1 MTATNEAVD
10 QARLEALGP
19 AEVILQSLTTHLDH
33 MVHNRTGVVVPD
45 ARTKI
50 GVRWSHAIWRKEGDD
65 KVVYLRAIKGSRK
78 NETRIGVLNDD
89 GKVMNG
95 TSEVGEFRKPGL
107 FPEVAAYMYKQVAE
121 VWKMDNEFAAKWAS
135 WAFPREH
142 RDLKVVLAAF
152 MLCQPRAG
160 EPVMEDG
167 KVLFHD
173 DDYRDIG
180 VAMCLL
186 RGKHD
191 LDPKLLLRVG
201 KLLRLPQVKEINFD
215 LGFAKSN
222 RHPFMGRYT
231 TAIKF
236 WLSHLEQN
244 VKLLEGL
251 VKKGYR
257 TTVMKLASMSRF
269 KPETEKFYEVLRW
282 KQAQSKDGHRT
293 LAIGKDVKAAES
305 WADLTEEQICEKI
318 VAEKPN
324 YKRLVGMLPQEMGLT
339 QAIMAAAIEASSVAD
354 NDLIMLTPTLEELGL
369 LEVKDIKDRWTEAT
383 TKAENQR
390 AANIAR
396 RVKKDSLKETLQD
409 AADTAV
415 KKVLEEVTREMI
427 VYVIVDKS
435 GSMHRSLEAAK
446 GYLKKFLQGF
456 PLERTFVSV
465 FNSYGS
471 ELALKAASAAAVD
484 HAFKSHRA
492 GGGTDYGAGF
502 TALSHHKP
510 TPEQDLLVLFVG
522 DEGDYSGP
530 MRLVRAVQ
538 RSDLNPVAFGLLK
551 VPGDNGNCVR
561 GAARHL
567 NIPCF
572 MIEEEMFGDDPYS
585 VPRVLSNLIASTPVG
600 QAPAGTP
607 VRKRKTLVQ
616 EIMETPLLTKPV
628 WAA

>member
-10 QARLEALGP
+10 QTRLEALGP

-50 GVRWSHAIWRKEGDD
+50 DVRWDHAVWRKEDD
-65 KVVYLRAIKGSRK
+65 GKVVYRRTLVGKRK
-78 NETRIGVLNDD
+78 NETRLGLLQDD
-89 GKVMNG
+89 GKVMDG
-95 TSEVGEFRKPGL
+95 TTEIGEFRKPGL
-107 FPEVAAYMYKQVAE
+107 FPEVATYMYKQVAE

-160 EPVMEDG
+160 EPVKEDG
-167 KVLFHD
+167 QVLFHD

-201 KLLRLPQVKEINFD
+201 KMLRLPGVREANFE

-222 RHPFMGRYT
+222 RHPFMGRYN

-282 KQAQSKDGHRT
+282 KQAQAKDGRRT
-293 LAIGKDVKAAES
+293 IAIGKEVKAADS
-305 WADLTEEQICEKI
+305 WAELTEEQICERVVKDR
-318 VAEKPN
+318 PN
-324 YKRLVGMLPQEMGLT
+324 YKRLVGMLPPSIGLT
-339 QAIMAAAIEASSVAD
+339 QAIMAAAIEAGSVSD

-369 LEVKDIKDRWTEAT
+369 LEIKDIKERWTKAT
-383 TKAENQR
+383 TQAENQR

-396 RVKKDSLKETLQD
+396 RVKKAETKETLQD

-415 KKVLEEVTREMI
+415 KKALEEVTREMM
-427 VYVIVDKS
+427 VYVVVDKS
-435 GSMHRSLEAAK
+435 GSMNRSLEAAK

-456 PLERTFVSV
+456 PLDRTFVSV

-471 ELALKAASAAAVD
+471 ELELKAASAAAVD

-492 GGGTDYGAGF
+492 GGGTDYGAGYS
-502 TALSHHKP
+502 ALTHHKP

-538 RSDLNPVAFGLLK
+538 QSNLNPVAFGLLK
-551 VPGDNGNCVR
+551 VPGDDGNCVR
-561 GAARHL
+561 GAAQRL
-567 NIPCF
+567 SIPCF
-572 MIEEEMFGDDPYS
+572 MIEEAMFGDDPYS
-585 VPRVLSNLIASTPVG
+585 IPRVLSNLIASTPVG
-600 QAPAGTP
+600 QTPAGAPA
-607 VRKRKTLVQ
+607 RKRKTLVQ
-616 EIMETPLLTKPV
+616 EILETPLLTKPV

>member
-10 QARLEALGP
+10 LARLEALGP

-45 ARTKI
+45 ARTKT
-50 GVRWSHAIWRKEGDD
+50 GVRWDHAIWRKEDEG
-65 KVVYLRAIKGSRK
+65 KVVYRRALKGGRK
-78 NETRIGVLNDD
+78 NEVRIGILGDD
-89 GKVMNG
+89 GKVMDG
-95 TSEVGEFRKPGL
+95 TTDAGEFRKPGL

-142 RDLKVVLAAF
+142 RDLKVALAAF

-160 EPVMEDG
+160 EPVKEDG

-201 KLLRLPQVKEINFD
+201 KMLRLPQVKEINFD

-222 RHPFMGRYT
+222 RHPFMGRYN

-257 TTVMKLASMSRF
+257 TTVMKLASMCRF
-269 KPETEKFYEVLRW
+269 KPETDKFYKVLRW
-282 KQAQSKDGHRT
+282 KQAQAKEGYRSI
-293 LAIGKDVKAAES
+293 AIGKAVKAAES
-305 WADLTEEQICEKI
+305 WAKLSEEQICKKI
-318 VAEKPN
+318 VKDRPN
-324 YKRLVGMLPQEMGLT
+324 YKRLVGMLPQKIGLT
-339 QAIMAAAIEASSVAD
+339 QAIMAAAIEAGSVSD

-369 LEVKDIKDRWTEAT
+369 LEVKDIKARWTQAT
-383 TKAENQR
+383 KQAENQR
-390 AANIAR
+390 ATNIAR
-396 RVKKDSLKETLQD
+396 RVKKAETKETLQD
-409 AADTAV
+409 AADTAT
-415 KKVLEEVTREMI
+415 KKALEEVTREML
-427 VYVIVDKS
+427 VYVVVDKS
-435 GSMHRSLEAAK
+435 GSMYVSLEAAK

-456 PLERTFVSV
+456 PLDRTFVSV

-484 HAFKSHRA
+484 HAFQSHRA
-492 GGGTDYGAGF
+492 GGGTDYGAGYL
-502 TALSHHKP
+502 ALTHHKP
-510 TPEQDLLVLFVG
+510 TAEQDLLVLFVG

-530 MRLVRAVQ
+530 MRLVRAVE
-538 RSDLNPVAFGLLK
+538 RSGLHPVGFGLLK

-561 GAARHL
+561 GAAQHL
-567 NIPCF
+567 KIPCF

-585 VPRVLSNLIASTPVG
+585 IPRVISNLIASTPVG
-600 QAPAGTP
+600 RAPAGAP

-616 EIMETPLLTKPV
+616 EILETPMLIKPV
-628 WAA
+628 WA